1 MYLSASRRQSERG
14 SGDLGGTE
22 MCEAEAPPWAEMA
35 ELLAAPPEEEGGRRD
50 VDSVATA
57 EGW

>member
-1 MYLSASRRQSERG
+1 
-14 SGDLGGTE
+14 
-22 MCEAEAPPWAEMA
+22 MCEAEAPPGAEMA

-50 VDSVATA
+50 VDSLATA